1 MTDTTTD
8 KLDFATRSIIEAG
21 QEASGQYLA
30 AIENTERSLMPAP
43 VEEIKRM
50 ASMLSKSGVLVPKA
64 FRGNFDLCLGI
75 TYQAA
80 LWKMDAVAVCK
91 KAYVVNDQV
100 AYEAQLINALILP
113 HLDDLPDYEYTGE
126 TKSSRQCTVTARY
139 KGQTI
144 TVQSPQTSV
153 IHPKNS
159 PLWKTDE
166 DQQLAYY
173 TIRALARRHFPHI
186 IMGVYAVDEIQR
198 VQIKDVTPR
207 RDPFADEM
215 KAEEPSAPVDAEF
228 EDAEGSNQWPLMETF
243 DEAVQRMGAALK
255 SCDLEEEI
263 DALWSATEELRKHHD
278 IDANKAF
285 NNRRAEIKKET
296 PAD

>member
-1 MTDTTTD
+1 MTDTAITT
-8 KLDFATRSIIEAG
+8 AEAPT
-21 QEASGQYLA
+21 GQYLA
-30 AIENTERSLMPAP
+30 AIESTERSLMPAP
-43 VEEIKRM
+43 VEDIKRM

-64 FRGNFDLCLGI
+64 FRGQFDLCLGI

-80 LWKMDAVAVCK
+80 LWKMDPVAVCK
-91 KAYVVNDQV
+91 KAYVVNDQIG
-100 AYEAQLINALILP
+100 YEAQLINALILP
-113 HLDDLPDYEYTGE
+113 HLDDLPDYEYTG
-126 TKSSRQCTVTARY
+126 TAKQSRQCTVTARY

-153 IHPKNS
+153 ISPKNS

-173 TIRALARRHFPHI
+173 TIRALARRHLPHI

-207 RDPFADEM
+207 ADPFAAEDDAVIEEVE
-215 KAEEPSAPVDAEF
+215 AEEVEAEQPS
-228 EDAEGSNQWPLMETF
+228 GQWDVMDGTDPATVSERISAAVSACEQA
-243 DEAVQRMGAALK
+243 DEL
-255 SCDLEEEI
+255 
-263 DALWSATEELRKHHD
+263 DALWKATVDVRRHHQ
-278 IDANKAF
+278 IDATALFKDRLEALKNKQ
-285 NNRRAEIKKET
+285 KEA